1 MNNSL
6 LNNLQLY
13 RGKRFSDLVDENM
26 ISNALLTRPHEVAGL
41 LSLVFGTKDDGV
53 STAIDLITGGIGRTM
68 TINNREYEWSVQIDS
83 DHAVNIRWAKWN
95 GKEMDFAHKDETPG
109 INGTPIYLGLEERY
123 FGPGA
128 IVALDNINFQLRI
141 SGIPYQDGSTWVYE
155 CYVADGFAGSYIPVE
170 YLMPGRQVSRIGS
183 AYEEYSDEADI
194 INYQTPFKMRNNLTT
209 LRLTYDITGDAYS
222 TVLAIALKDPE
233 TGKTSYLWSDY
244 QYWIA
249 LREWKKREESF
260 LLFSHSNRN
269 ADGTYN
275 LKGTNGRPVQI
286 SAGLFEQIA
295 PANKRFYTN
304 LTTELLEDYLFDLSY
319 NILGTNERKFMAL
332 TGEMGIREFHKILA
346 EKAANF
352 NLIDTTFV
360 TGSGQNLTLGG
371 QFTTYKMLN
380 GIELTVK
387 RCPLFDNMEMFRQ
400 LHPITGKPL
409 MSYTFLFVDLGMR
422 DGQANV
428 VKVCRK
434 GREFVQWSTAGS
446 VAPQGYGNSI
456 NTVRSNSRD
465 GYQVHFL
472 GEEGIMLRN
481 PLSCGVLFCDAEDSE
496 SMHDMADFTAPDGS
510 TGTGE

>member
-26 ISNALLTRPHEVAGL
+26 ISNALLTKPHEVAGL

-53 STAIDLITGGIGRTM
+53 STAIDLITGGLGKTMVIDGR
-68 TINNREYEWSVQIDS
+68 EFEWSVMIDS
-83 DHAVNIRWAKWN
+83 DHAINIRWAKWN
-95 GKEMDFAHKDETPG
+95 GNIITSDSQVTPG
-109 INGTPIYLGLEERY
+109 INGTPIYLGLEEKW

-128 IVALDNINFQLRI
+128 ILSFDNVNFQVRVT
-141 SGIPYQDGSTWVYE
+141 GTPYQDGSTWVYE
-155 CYVADGFAGSYIPVE
+155 CYVADGFASSYIPVE
-170 YLMPGRQVSRIGS
+170 YLLPGRQVSRLGS

-194 INYQTPFKMRNNLTT
+194 INYSTPFKMRNHLQT

-233 TGKTSYLWSDY
+233 TGKSSYLWADY

-249 LREWKKREESF
+249 LREWKRREEKA
-260 LLFSHSNRN
+260 LLFSKSNRN
-269 ADGTYN
+269 ADGTYG
-275 LKGTNGRPVQI
+275 LKGTNGRPVPTM
-286 SAGLFEQIA
+286 SGLFEQIA
-295 PANKRFYTN
+295 PANVRYYTT
-304 LTTELLEDYLFDLSY
+304 LTCELLEDYLFDLCY
-319 NILGTNERKFMAL
+319 NLLGTNERKFMAL
-332 TGEMGIREFHKILA
+332 TGEMGIREFDRILR
-346 EKAANF
+346 EKAASF
-352 NLIDTTFV
+352 QLIDTTFV

-371 QFTTYKMLN
+371 QFTTYKMTN

-387 RCPLFDNMEMFRQ
+387 RCALFDNMDMFRQ

-409 MSYTFLFVDLGMR
+409 MSYTFLFVDLGQR
-422 DGQANV
+422 DGQANI

-434 GREFVQWSTAGS
+434 GREFVQWCTAGS
-446 VAPQGYGNSI
+446 VAPAGYANDI

-481 PLSCGVLFCDAEDSE
+481 PLSCGILYCDADDAEINNE
-496 SMHDMADFTAPDGS
+496 YTSMTMA
-510 TGTGE
+510 